1 MSKFSNNEVI
11 NIKIILLGDVGTG
24 KTNLINAYFNR
35 EFDINSKSTLS
46 PQYSQKKI
54 NINGINYLIDVWDT
68 AGQEKYKS
76 ISKIFI
82 KGSNIVI
89 FVYDITNE
97 KSFINL
103 DYWVNSVEEI
113 LWENQVFGLVANKM
127 DLFLQEKV
135 EKERGIKYSKEIGA
149 LFCQTSGKEDK
160 KGFQIF
166 IEKLIKIYID
176 NNKEILGSGEK
187 LELNK
192 NNKSRYFKC
201 K

>member
-82 KGSNIVI
+82 KVSNIVI

-149 LFCQTSGKEDK
+149 LFCQTSGKVDK

-192 NNKSRYFKC
+192 NNKSRYC
-201 K
+201 